1 MRRKQSDSRFLLIR
15 MLAPIVLC
23 GLFMWLE
30 GSLRC
35 MNVVYAS
42 ETGITQ
48 TPENAQTPDDM
59 QILEEAQTQSSELL
73 DSMDFSDLDRM
84 MEDLFPQETMSFSNA
99 VRQIAAGDMDVG
111 RSAMRELLQERLLG
125 AWEVNRKSVL
135 YLILLSIV
143 SAVFISFSDIF
154 QTRQVSQ
161 ISFYMIYLLVIGICL
176 ASFQS
181 ASAWMTDGIHTLT
194 GFMKVLY
201 PIYFAAVTVAKGS
214 VSSLAFYHL
223 AIILIVVIEELMLH
237 LIVPGIHMYV
247 LIRVMNSLQTEDYLS
262 KFAEL
267 LETVIGWGI
276 KTMLG
281 GMIGLNVIQGML
293 GPAIDTVKRSAV
305 TRGMEAIPGV
315 GDLLGGTAEVI
326 LGTAVLIKNSI
337 GIVGMF
343 VCLVLCLAP
352 LLQLAVITLGYKL
365 AAALVQPVSDARITE
380 CISGVGEGCRMLVNC
395 IFVSGILFLVTIA
408 IVTYTTGM

>member
-1 MRRKQSDSRFLLIR
+1 MKKQSLYGKILLVRISV
-15 MLAPIVLC
+15 LAMAVIAALWWQEKTESM
-23 GLFMWLE
+23 GI
-30 GSLRC
+30 
-35 MNVVYAS
+35 VYAS
-42 ETGITQ
+42 ETEDVQISDKTQ
-48 TPENAQTPDDM
+48 NT
-59 QILEEAQTQSSELL
+59 ELL
-73 DSMDFSDLDRM
+73 ESMDFTDVDRM
-84 MEDLFPQETMSFSNA
+84 MEELFPQETMGFADA
-99 VRQIAAGDMDVG
+99 VRQIMLGNTDAG
-111 RSAMRELLQERLLG
+111 REAMKEMLWERMLG
-125 AWEVNRKSVL
+125 AWEVNRKSIL
-135 YLILLSIV
+135 YLILLAIAA
-143 SAVFISFSDIF
+143 AVFIGFSDIF

-176 ASFQS
+176 TSFQA
-181 ASAWMTDGIHTLT
+181 ASEWMANGVHTLT

-201 PIYFAAVTVAKGS
+201 PVYFAAVTVAKGS

-223 AIILIVVIEELMLH
+223 AIILIVVIEELLLH

-247 LIRVMNSLQTEDYLS
+247 IIRVMNSLQSEDYLS

-267 LETVIGWGI
+267 LETAIGWGL
-276 KTMLG
+276 KTLMG

-305 TRGMEAIPGV
+305 TRGMEMVPGV
-315 GDLLGGTAEVI
+315 GDLLGGTAEVA

-343 VCLVLCLAP
+343 LCLVLCLAP

-365 AAALVQPVSDARITE
+365 AAALVQPVSDKRITE
-380 CISGVGEGCRMLVNC
+380 CIGGVGEGCRMLMNC
-395 IFVSGILFLVTIA
+395 IFVTGILFLVTVA

>member
-1 MRRKQSDSRFLLIR
+1 MKKQSLYGKILLVRISV
-15 MLAPIVLC
+15 LAMTVIAALWWQEKTESM
-23 GLFMWLE
+23 G
-30 GSLRC
+30 
-35 MNVVYAS
+35 VVYAS
-42 ETGITQ
+42 ETEDVQISDKTQ
-48 TPENAQTPDDM
+48 NT
-59 QILEEAQTQSSELL
+59 ELL
-73 DSMDFSDLDRM
+73 ETMDFTDVDRM
-84 MEDLFPQETMSFSNA
+84 MEELFPQETMGFADA
-99 VRQIAAGDMDVG
+99 VRQIMLGNTDAG
-111 RSAMRELLQERLLG
+111 REAVKEMLWERIFG
-125 AWEVNRKSVL
+125 AWEVNRKSIL
-135 YLILLSIV
+135 YLILLAIAA
-143 SAVFISFSDIF
+143 AVFIGFSDIF

-176 ASFQS
+176 ASFQV
-181 ASAWMTDGIHTLT
+181 ASEWMANGVHTLT

-201 PIYFAAVTVAKGS
+201 PVYFAAVTVAKGS

-223 AIILIVVIEELMLH
+223 AIILIVVIEELLLH

-247 LIRVMNSLQTEDYLS
+247 IIRVMNSLQSEDYLS

-267 LETVIGWGI
+267 LETAIGWGL
-276 KTMLG
+276 KTLMG

-305 TRGMEAIPGV
+305 TRGMEMVPGV
-315 GDLLGGTAEVI
+315 GDLLGGTAEVA

-343 VCLVLCLAP
+343 LCLVLCLAP

-365 AAALVQPVSDARITE
+365 AAALVQPVSDKRITE
-380 CISGVGEGCRMLVNC
+380 CIGGVGEGCRMLMNC
-395 IFVSGILFLVTIA
+395 IFVTGILFLVTVA

>member
-1 MRRKQSDSRFLLIR
+1 MKKQSLYGKILLVRISV
-15 MLAPIVLC
+15 LAMTVIAALWWQEKTESM
-23 GLFMWLE
+23 G
-30 GSLRC
+30 
-35 MNVVYAS
+35 VVYAS
-42 ETGITQ
+42 ETEDVQIS
-48 TPENAQTPDDM
+48 DKM
-59 QILEEAQTQSSELL
+59 QNMELL
-73 DSMDFSDLDRM
+73 ESMDFTDVDRM
-84 MEDLFPQETMSFSNA
+84 MEELFPQETMGFADA
-99 VRQIAAGDMDVG
+99 VRQIMLGNTDAG
-111 RSAMRELLQERLLG
+111 REAMKEMLWERMLG
-125 AWEVNRKSVL
+125 AWEVNRKSIL
-135 YLILLSIV
+135 YLILLAIAA
-143 SAVFISFSDIF
+143 AVFIGFSDIF

-176 ASFQS
+176 TSFQA
-181 ASAWMTDGIHTLT
+181 ASEWMANGVHTLT

-201 PIYFAAVTVAKGS
+201 PVYFAAVTVAKGS

-223 AIILIVVIEELMLH
+223 AIILIVVIEELLLH

-247 LIRVMNSLQTEDYLS
+247 IIRVMNSLQSEDYLS

-267 LETVIGWGI
+267 LETAIGWGL
-276 KTMLG
+276 KTLMG

-305 TRGMEAIPGV
+305 TRGMEMVPGV
-315 GDLLGGTAEVI
+315 GDLLGGTAEVA

-343 VCLVLCLAP
+343 LCLVLCLAP

-365 AAALVQPVSDARITE
+365 AAALVQPVSDKRITE
-380 CISGVGEGCRMLVNC
+380 CIGGVGEGCRMLMNC
-395 IFVSGILFLVTIA
+395 IFVTGILFLVTVA

>member
-1 MRRKQSDSRFLLIR
+1 MKKQSLYGKILLVRISV
-15 MLAPIVLC
+15 LAMTVIAALWWQEKTESM
-23 GLFMWLE
+23 G
-30 GSLRC
+30 
-35 MNVVYAS
+35 VVYAS
-42 ETGITQ
+42 ETEDVQIS
-48 TPENAQTPDDM
+48 DKM
-59 QILEEAQTQSSELL
+59 QNMELL
-73 DSMDFSDLDRM
+73 ESMDFTDVDRM
-84 MEDLFPQETMSFSNA
+84 MEELFPQETMGFADA
-99 VRQIAAGDMDVG
+99 VRQIMLGNTDAG
-111 RSAMRELLQERLLG
+111 REAMKEMLWERIFG
-125 AWEVNRKSVL
+125 AWEVNRKSIL
-135 YLILLSIV
+135 YLILLAIAA
-143 SAVFISFSDIF
+143 AVFIGFSDIF

-176 ASFQS
+176 ASFQA
-181 ASAWMTDGIHTLT
+181 ASEWMANGVHTLT

-201 PIYFAAVTVAKGS
+201 PVYFAAVTVAKGS

-223 AIILIVVIEELMLH
+223 AIILIVVIEELLLH

-247 LIRVMNSLQTEDYLS
+247 IIRVMNSLQSEDYLS

-267 LETVIGWGI
+267 LETAIGWGL
-276 KTMLG
+276 KTLMG

-305 TRGMEAIPGV
+305 TRGMEMVPGV
-315 GDLLGGTAEVI
+315 GDLLGGTAEVA

-343 VCLVLCLAP
+343 LCLVLCLAP

-365 AAALVQPVSDARITE
+365 AAALVQPVSDKRITE
-380 CISGVGEGCRMLVNC
+380 CIGGVGEGCRMLMNC
-395 IFVSGILFLVTIA
+395 IFVTGILFLVTVA

>member
-1 MRRKQSDSRFLLIR
+1 MKKQSLYGKILLVRISV
-15 MLAPIVLC
+15 LAMTVIAALWWQEKTESM
-23 GLFMWLE
+23 GI
-30 GSLRC
+30 
-35 MNVVYAS
+35 VYAS
-42 ETGITQ
+42 ETEDVQISDKTQ
-48 TPENAQTPDDM
+48 NT
-59 QILEEAQTQSSELL
+59 ELL
-73 DSMDFSDLDRM
+73 ETMDFTDVDRM
-84 MEDLFPQETMSFSNA
+84 MEELFPQETMGFADA
-99 VRQIAAGDMDVG
+99 VRQIMLGNTDAG
-111 RSAMRELLQERLLG
+111 REAMKEMLWERMLG
-125 AWEVNRKSVL
+125 AWEVNRKSIL
-135 YLILLSIV
+135 YLILLAIAA
-143 SAVFISFSDIF
+143 AVFIGFSDIF

-176 ASFQS
+176 ASFQV
-181 ASAWMTDGIHTLT
+181 ASEWMANGVHTLT

-201 PIYFAAVTVAKGS
+201 PVYFAAVTVAKGS

-223 AIILIVVIEELMLH
+223 AIILIVVIEELLLH

-247 LIRVMNSLQTEDYLS
+247 IIRVMNSLQSEDYLS

-267 LETVIGWGI
+267 LETAIGWGL
-276 KTMLG
+276 KTLMG

-305 TRGMEAIPGV
+305 TRGMEMVPGV
-315 GDLLGGTAEVI
+315 GDLLGGTAEVA

-343 VCLVLCLAP
+343 LCLVLCLAP

-365 AAALVQPVSDARITE
+365 AAALVQPVSDKRITE
-380 CISGVGEGCRMLVNC
+380 CIGGVGEGCRMLMNC
-395 IFVSGILFLVTIA
+395 IFVTGILFLVTVA

>member
-1 MRRKQSDSRFLLIR
+1 MKKQSLYGKILLVRISV
-15 MLAPIVLC
+15 LAMAVIAALWWQEKTESM
-23 GLFMWLE
+23 GI
-30 GSLRC
+30 
-35 MNVVYAS
+35 VYAS
-42 ETGITQ
+42 ETEDVQISDKTQ
-48 TPENAQTPDDM
+48 NT
-59 QILEEAQTQSSELL
+59 ELL
-73 DSMDFSDLDRM
+73 ETMDFTDVDRM
-84 MEDLFPQETMSFSNA
+84 MEELFPQETMGFADA
-99 VRQIAAGDMDVG
+99 VRQIMLGNTDAG
-111 RSAMRELLQERLLG
+111 RETMKEMLWERIFG
-125 AWEVNRKSVL
+125 AWEVNRKSIL
-135 YLILLSIV
+135 YLILLAIAA
-143 SAVFISFSDIF
+143 AVFIGFSDIF

-176 ASFQS
+176 TSFQA
-181 ASAWMTDGIHTLT
+181 ASEWMANGVHTLT

-201 PIYFAAVTVAKGS
+201 PVYFAAVTVAKGS

-223 AIILIVVIEELMLH
+223 AIILIVVIEELLLH

-247 LIRVMNSLQTEDYLS
+247 IIRVMNSLQSEDYLS

-267 LETVIGWGI
+267 LETAIGWGL
-276 KTMLG
+276 KTLMG

-305 TRGMEAIPGV
+305 TRGMEMVPGV
-315 GDLLGGTAEVI
+315 GDLLGGTAEVA

-343 VCLVLCLAP
+343 LCLVLCLAP

-365 AAALVQPVSDARITE
+365 AAALVQPVSDKRITE
-380 CISGVGEGCRMLVNC
+380 CIGGVGEGCRMLMNC
-395 IFVSGILFLVTIA
+395 IFVTGILFLVTVA

>member
-1 MRRKQSDSRFLLIR
+1 MKKQSLYGKILLVRISV
-15 MLAPIVLC
+15 LAMTVIAALWWQEKTESM
-23 GLFMWLE
+23 GI
-30 GSLRC
+30 
-35 MNVVYAS
+35 VYAS
-42 ETGITQ
+42 ETEDVQISDKTQ
-48 TPENAQTPDDM
+48 NT
-59 QILEEAQTQSSELL
+59 ELL
-73 DSMDFSDLDRM
+73 ETMDFTDVDRM
-84 MEDLFPQETMSFSNA
+84 MEELFPQETMGFADA
-99 VRQIAAGDMDVG
+99 VRQIMLGNTDAG
-111 RSAMRELLQERLLG
+111 REAVKEMLWERIFG
-125 AWEVNRKSVL
+125 AWEVNRKSIL
-135 YLILLSIV
+135 YLILLAIAA
-143 SAVFISFSDIF
+143 AVFIGFSDIF

-176 ASFQS
+176 ASFQA
-181 ASAWMTDGIHTLT
+181 ASEWMANGVHTLT

-201 PIYFAAVTVAKGS
+201 PVYFAAVTVAKGS

-223 AIILIVVIEELMLH
+223 AIILIVVIEELLLH

-247 LIRVMNSLQTEDYLS
+247 IIRVMNSLQSEDYLS

-267 LETVIGWGI
+267 LETAIGWGL
-276 KTMLG
+276 KTLMG

-305 TRGMEAIPGV
+305 TRGMEMVPGV
-315 GDLLGGTAEVI
+315 GDLLGGTAEVA

-343 VCLVLCLAP
+343 LCLVLCLAP

-365 AAALVQPVSDARITE
+365 AAALVQPVSDKRITE
-380 CISGVGEGCRMLVNC
+380 CIGGVGEGCRMLMNC
-395 IFVSGILFLVTIA
+395 IFVTGILFLVTVA

>member
-1 MRRKQSDSRFLLIR
+1 MKKQSLYGKILLVRISV
-15 MLAPIVLC
+15 LAMTVIAALWWQEKTESM
-23 GLFMWLE
+23 GI
-30 GSLRC
+30 
-35 MNVVYAS
+35 VYAS
-42 ETGITQ
+42 ETEDVQISDKTQ
-48 TPENAQTPDDM
+48 NT
-59 QILEEAQTQSSELL
+59 ELL
-73 DSMDFSDLDRM
+73 ETMDFTDVDRM
-84 MEDLFPQETMSFSNA
+84 MEELFPQEMMGFADA
-99 VRQIAAGDMDVG
+99 VRQIMLGNTDAGRDAIKEM
-111 RSAMRELLQERLLG
+111 LWERMFG
-125 AWEVNRKSVL
+125 AWEVNRKSIL
-135 YLILLSIV
+135 YLILLAIAA
-143 SAVFISFSDIF
+143 AVFIGFSDIF

-176 ASFQS
+176 ASFQA
-181 ASAWMTDGIHTLT
+181 ASEWMANGVHTLT

-201 PIYFAAVTVAKGS
+201 PVYFAAVTVAKGS

-223 AIILIVVIEELMLH
+223 AIILIVVIEELLLH

-247 LIRVMNSLQTEDYLS
+247 IIRVMNSLQSEDYLS

-267 LETVIGWGI
+267 LETAISWGL
-276 KTMLG
+276 KTLMG

-305 TRGMEAIPGV
+305 TRGMEMVPGV
-315 GDLLGGTAEVI
+315 GDLLGGTAEVA

-343 VCLVLCLAP
+343 LCLVLCLAP

-365 AAALVQPVSDARITE
+365 AAALVQPVSDKRITE
-380 CISGVGEGCRMLVNC
+380 CIGGVGEGCRMLMNC
-395 IFVSGILFLVTIA
+395 VFVIGILFLVTVA

>member
-1 MRRKQSDSRFLLIR
+1 MKKQSLYGKILLVRISV
-15 MLAPIVLC
+15 LAMTVIAALWWQEKTESM
-23 GLFMWLE
+23 G
-30 GSLRC
+30 
-35 MNVVYAS
+35 VVYAS
-42 ETGITQ
+42 ETEDVQISDKTQ
-48 TPENAQTPDDM
+48 NT
-59 QILEEAQTQSSELL
+59 ELL
-73 DSMDFSDLDRM
+73 ETMDFTDVDRM
-84 MEDLFPQETMSFSNA
+84 MEELFPQETMGFADA
-99 VRQIAAGDMDVG
+99 VRQIMLGNTDAG
-111 RSAMRELLQERLLG
+111 REAMKEILWERIFG
-125 AWEVNRKSVL
+125 AWEVNRKSIL
-135 YLILLSIV
+135 YLILLAIV
-143 SAVFISFSDIF
+143 AAIFISFSDIF

-176 ASFQS
+176 ASFQA
-181 ASAWMTDGIHTLT
+181 ASEWMANGVHTLT

-201 PIYFAAVTVAKGS
+201 PVFFAAVTVAKGS

-223 AIILIVVIEELMLH
+223 AIILIVVIEELLLH

-247 LIRVMNSLQTEDYLS
+247 IIRVMNSLQSEDYLS

-267 LETVIGWGI
+267 LETAIGWGL
-276 KTMLG
+276 KTLMG

-305 TRGMEAIPGV
+305 TRGMEMVPGV
-315 GDLLGGTAEVI
+315 GDLLGGTAEVA

-343 VCLVLCLAP
+343 LCLVLCLAP

-365 AAALVQPVSDARITE
+365 AAALVQPVSDKRITE
-380 CISGVGEGCRMLVNC
+380 CIGGVGEGCRMLMNC
-395 IFVSGILFLVTIA
+395 IFVTGILFLVTVA

>member
-1 MRRKQSDSRFLLIR
+1 MKKQSLYGKILLVRISV
-15 MLAPIVLC
+15 LAMAVIAALWRQEKTESM
-23 GLFMWLE
+23 GI
-30 GSLRC
+30 
-35 MNVVYAS
+35 VYAS
-42 ETGITQ
+42 ETEDVQISDKTQ
-48 TPENAQTPDDM
+48 NT
-59 QILEEAQTQSSELL
+59 ELL
-73 DSMDFSDLDRM
+73 ETMDFTDVDRM
-84 MEDLFPQETMSFSNA
+84 MEELFPQETMGFADA
-99 VRQIAAGDMDVG
+99 VRQIMLGNTNAG
-111 RSAMRELLQERLLG
+111 REAVKEMLWERIFG
-125 AWEVNRKSVL
+125 AWEVNRKSIL
-135 YLILLSIV
+135 YLILLAIAA
-143 SAVFISFSDIF
+143 AVFIGFSDIF

-176 ASFQS
+176 ASFQA
-181 ASAWMTDGIHTLT
+181 ASEWMANGVHTLT

-201 PIYFAAVTVAKGS
+201 PVYFAAVTVAKGS

-223 AIILIVVIEELMLH
+223 AIILIVVIEELLLH

-247 LIRVMNSLQTEDYLS
+247 IIRVMNSLQSEDYLS

-267 LETVIGWGI
+267 LETAIGWGL
-276 KTMLG
+276 KTLMG

-305 TRGMEAIPGV
+305 TRGMEMVPGV
-315 GDLLGGTAEVI
+315 GDLLGGTAEVA

-343 VCLVLCLAP
+343 LCLVLCLAP

-365 AAALVQPVSDARITE
+365 AAALVQPVSDKRITE
-380 CISGVGEGCRMLVNC
+380 CIGGVGEGCRMLMNC
-395 IFVSGILFLVTIA
+395 VFVIGILFLVTVA

>member
-1 MRRKQSDSRFLLIR
+1 MKKQSLYGKILLVRISV
-15 MLAPIVLC
+15 LAMTVIAALWWQEKTESM
-23 GLFMWLE
+23 GI
-30 GSLRC
+30 
-35 MNVVYAS
+35 VYAS
-42 ETGITQ
+42 ETEDVQISDKTQ
-48 TPENAQTPDDM
+48 NT
-59 QILEEAQTQSSELL
+59 ELL
-73 DSMDFSDLDRM
+73 ETMDFTDVDRM
-84 MEDLFPQETMSFSNA
+84 MEELFPQETMGFADA
-99 VRQIAAGDMDVG
+99 VRQIMLGNTDAG
-111 RSAMRELLQERLLG
+111 REAVKEMLWERIFG
-125 AWEVNRKSVL
+125 AWEVNRKSIL
-135 YLILLSIV
+135 YLILLAIAA
-143 SAVFISFSDIF
+143 AVFISFSDIF

-176 ASFQS
+176 ASFQA
-181 ASAWMTDGIHTLT
+181 ASEWMANGVHTLT

-201 PIYFAAVTVAKGS
+201 PVYFAAVTVAKGS

-223 AIILIVVIEELMLH
+223 AIILIVVIEELLLH

-247 LIRVMNSLQTEDYLS
+247 IIRVMNSLQSEDYLS

-267 LETVIGWGI
+267 LETAIGWGL
-276 KTMLG
+276 KTLMG

-305 TRGMEAIPGV
+305 TRGMEMVPGV
-315 GDLLGGTAEVI
+315 GDLLGGTAEVA

-343 VCLVLCLAP
+343 LCLVLCLAP

-365 AAALVQPVSDARITE
+365 AAALVQPVSDKRITE
-380 CISGVGEGCRMLVNC
+380 CIGGVGEGCRMLMNC
-395 IFVSGILFLVTIA
+395 IFVTGILFLVTVA

>member
-1 MRRKQSDSRFLLIR
+1 MKKQSLYGKILLVRISV
-15 MLAPIVLC
+15 LAMTVIAALWWQEKTESM
-23 GLFMWLE
+23 GI
-30 GSLRC
+30 
-35 MNVVYAS
+35 VYAS
-42 ETGITQ
+42 ET
-48 TPENAQTPDDM
+48 EDM
-59 QILEEAQTQSSELL
+59 QISDKMQNMELL
-73 DSMDFSDLDRM
+73 ESMDFTDVDRM
-84 MEDLFPQETMSFSNA
+84 MEELFPQETMGFADA
-99 VRQIAAGDMDVG
+99 VRQIMLGNTDAG
-111 RSAMRELLQERLLG
+111 REAVKEMLWERMLG
-125 AWEVNRKSVL
+125 AWEVNRKSIL
-135 YLILLSIV
+135 YLILLAIAA
-143 SAVFISFSDIF
+143 AVFIGFSDIF

-176 ASFQS
+176 ASFQA
-181 ASAWMTDGIHTLT
+181 ASEWMANGVHTLT

-201 PIYFAAVTVAKGS
+201 PVYFAAVTVAKGS

-223 AIILIVVIEELMLH
+223 AIILIVVIEELLLH

-247 LIRVMNSLQTEDYLS
+247 IIRVMNSLQSEDYLS

-267 LETVIGWGI
+267 LETAIGWGL
-276 KTMLG
+276 KTLMG

-305 TRGMEAIPGV
+305 TRGMEMVPGV
-315 GDLLGGTAEVI
+315 GDLLGGTAEVA

-343 VCLVLCLAP
+343 LCLVLCLAP

-365 AAALVQPVSDARITE
+365 AAALVQPVSDKRITE
-380 CISGVGEGCRMLVNC
+380 CIGGVGEGCRMLMNC
-395 IFVSGILFLVTIA
+395 IFVTGILFLVTVA